1 MPLHVL
7 IHLML
12 LQAPAPD
19 VDARIADLIVSADAH
34 HDAEEYAA
42 AARDYLTLASLP
54 RADGE
59 TALKKAHL
67 NLDAAFVK
75 TGEVLHL
82 CRALALGHR
91 RLTAGQFKTD
101 QARLSWEETVA
112 DDERRLADAGGHE
125 RCPTATAPSRAL
137 MLLDADEPATTP
149 PREGPVAL
157 ASTRVEPSSSR
168 QLDLVARKLRARTI
182 AGATLTGMGLGFAG
196 LTGLTITVHALQVAA
211 LRRANAV
218 PDGYTYSARDEK
230 MLTSLHNDALLTK
243 AASIGLGVVSAAILG
258 TGIGLLAS
266 RRRASRA
273 MALAP
278 HGGPQG
284 GGLTLRLRF

>member
-7 IHLML
+7 LHLML
-12 LQAPAPD
+12 FQTPAPD
-19 VDARIADLIVSADAH
+19 VDARIADLTVSADAH

-42 AARDYLTLASLP
+42 AARDYLMLASLP

-112 DDERRLADAGGHE
+112 DDERRLAYAGGHE
-125 RCPTATAPSRAL
+125 RCPTAAAPSRPL
-137 MLLDADEPATTP
+137 MLLDSDGPVTTP
-149 PREGPVAL
+149 TPEGPVAL
-157 ASTRVEPSSSR
+157 ASTRVEPSSR
-168 QLDLVARKLRARTI
+168 QLDLAARKLRARTI

-218 PDGYTYSARDEK
+218 PEGYTYSARDEK
-230 MLTSLHNDALLTK
+230 MLTSLHDDALLTK
-243 AASIGLGVVSAAILG
+243 AASIGLGVASATILG

-278 HGGPQG
+278 HGGLHG